1 MTFIINIFKDC
12 PPDLH
17 KKHHTLKQKILAGF
31 KYALT
36 DLLYLANLRLR
47 IRALR
52 SQNLLHFEKEILTTW
67 PSLRK
72 ISETPQ
78 RPFAAVL

>member
-36 DLLYLANLRLR
+36 DVLYLANLRLR
-47 IRALR
+47 IRARCVHKTSFTLKR
-52 SQNLLHFEKEILTTW
+52 TF
-67 PSLRK
+67 
-72 ISETPQ
+72 
-78 RPFAAVL
+78 